1 MSLSPPQKSFLR
13 SQAHHLR
20 PVVMLGQR
28 GLTDSVLAELGNAMD
43 AHELIKVRIGGDD
56 RESRVATIDEII
68 RETGADLVQR
78 IGHIAVFF
86 RRNEKKPRIAL
97 PA

>member
-1 MSLSPPQKSFLR
+1 MYKRQV
-13 SQAHHLR
+13 Q
-20 PVVMLGQR
+20 LGQR
-28 GLTDSVLAELGNAMD
+28 GLTEGVVAEIGNALD

-56 RESRVATIDEII
+56 RESRAAAIDEIV
-68 RETGADLVQR
+68 RQTGADLVQS